1 MSFWKRFDRSREK
14 MSRIRTLMTSVL
26 ANWTA
31 LAVSIAVSFF
41 LAPFVVHHLGNV
53 AYGVWIL
60 TNSSIT
66 YMALLDLGMRSAVTH
81 FVAKHQARGEDLE
94 SSQAVSFALAF
105 RVLISMV
112 VIVATLLLAAFAS
125 KIFHI
130 PPELRSAA
138 RWAIILS
145 GVNLSLGMI
154 FGLFGGVLAA
164 LQRFDLISG
173 ITISQTLVGAAGTVW
188 LLRNGHG
195 IILLAALQLAVAVIL
210 GLATI
215 LICHR
220 VYPQLR
226 VGVRYIDRKIIPE
239 LWRYSFYLF
248 VIAAGGQI
256 IYYTD
261 NLVVGAFLS
270 AEAVTLYAIG
280 GRFIDYIGQ
289 LGASFAQTFMP
300 MASNLAANDQREQLK
315 RLLIHGTRAVLLV
328 CLPIGWVLLFRG
340 SAFIGLWMGQQF
352 AQPSGQVLRILLLSS
367 LALTANRVGGNL
379 ILGLGKHRPFALWQ
393 LGEAIA
399 NLALSIFLV
408 RKIGIY
414 GVAWGT
420 VLPSLVSQVILWPRH
435 ISKHLG
441 LSVWTYFGQ
450 CWVRPAL
457 ATLPFCLACIWTDHY
472 WEAATMTSFFIQLV
486 AASPLIALGII
497 LTFWREFQWQWRR
510 KDSVLRRNFF
520 ARLRFGT
527 E

>member
-1 MSFWKRFDRSREK
+1 MA
-14 MSRIRTLMTSVL
+14 SVF

-31 LAVSIAVSFF
+31 LAVSLVVSFF
-41 LAPFVVHHLGNV
+41 LAPFVVHHLGNI

-60 TNSSIT
+60 ANSSIT

-81 FVAKHQARGEDLE
+81 FVAKHEARGEDRE

-112 VIVATLLLAAFAS
+112 VIVGTLLLAAFVS
-125 KIFHI
+125 RVFHI
-130 PPELRSAA
+130 PPDLVSAA

-145 GVNLSLGMI
+145 GVNLSLGLI
-154 FGLFGGVLAA
+154 FGLFAGVLAA
-164 LQRFDLISG
+164 LQRFDLTSG
-173 ITISQTLVGAAGTVW
+173 ITISQTLIGAAGTVW
-188 LLRNGHG
+188 LLRGGHG
-195 IILLAALQLAVAVIL
+195 IISLAALQLAVAAIL

-270 AEAVTLYAIG
+270 AGAVTLYAIG
-280 GRFIDYIGQ
+280 GRFIDYLGQ
-289 LGASFAQTFMP
+289 MGASFAQTFMP

-315 RLLIHGTRAVLLV
+315 RLLIQGTRVVLLV
-328 CLPIGWVLLFRG
+328 TLPVGWVLLFRG
-340 SAFIGLWMGQQF
+340 STFIGLWMGQQY
-352 AQPSGQVLRILLLSS
+352 AQPSGRVLRILLLSS
-367 LALTANRVGGNL
+367 LALTGNRVGGNI
-379 ILGLGKHRPFALWQ
+379 ILGLSKHRLFALWQ
-393 LGEAIA
+393 AGEAIA
-399 NLALSIFLV
+399 NLVLSIFLV

-435 ISKHLG
+435 ISRHLG
-441 LSVWTYFGQ
+441 VSVWTYFGQ
-450 CWVRPAL
+450 CWGRPIL
-457 ATLPFCLACIWTDHY
+457 ASMPFCLACIWIDHS
-472 WEAATMTSFFIQLV
+472 WGASSMFSFSLQTLAAL
-486 AASPLIALGII
+486 PLIALGA
-497 LTFWREFQWQWRR
+497 LLVFWKEFNWHLR
-510 KDSVLRRNFF
+510 KEDSVLRRSFF
-520 ARLRFGT
+520 AKVRL
-527 E
+527 EAE